1 MKYIKK
7 FENAHDDLI
16 DKLQNNII
24 NDNKIINGFS
34 ADYEMSGAIEWTGYD
49 YVIYATPYWEGE
61 KILPINIMNTD
72 GDEIDYKNI
81 KLSKLKNEDDIKEFL
96 IFYYKNIEEITSL
109 LNKRTELK
117 NVIKI
122 LLNSVGNIFLKSYK
136 LNIGDIDPDQIPN
149 SDISNLLELFNTEY
163 PHIIQSNKFNL

>member
-24 NDNKIINGFS
+24 NDKKIINGFS

-81 KLSKLKNEDDIKEFL
+81 KLPELKNEDDIKDFL
-96 IFYYKNIEEITSL
+96 IFYYKKIEYITTL

-117 NVIKI
+117 NILSILIKY
-122 LLNSVGNIFLKSYK
+122 VGDIFLDNYK
-136 LNIGDIDPDQIPN
+136 LHIKDINPDQIPN
-149 SDISNLLELFNTEY
+149 SDIRDLLELFNKEY